1 MARTVSIGTQDFEK
15 MIQRNCF
22 YVDKTGFIKEWW
34 ESEDEVTLITRPRR
48 FGKTLN
54 MSMLNCFF
62 SNKYADRGELFEK
75 LEIWKDGKYRE
86 IQGTYPVIFLSFAGV
101 KGNTFELSKKQIY
114 DKIIELYE
122 SNRFLLKSDCMS
134 DTEKARYISFLEKPL
149 EEDVSFKLN
158 ELSNYLSRYYGKKVI
173 ILLDEYDTPMQE
185 AYVNGYWEELVA
197 FTRSLFNST
206 FKTNPYLERA
216 IMTGITTAEYS
227 AVRKFAKQTSNGSA
241 KAETMSKE
249 SIFSDLN
256 NLEVVTT
263 LTPKYETAF
272 GFTEEEV
279 FKALDEQG
287 LSDKKND
294 VKIWYDGFRF
304 GSKNDIYNPW
314 SIINCLDKKKI
325 ALYWAESSSNGLI
338 NSLVQKGSSNIK
350 MMVEE
355 LINGSTINVPIDE
368 QIVFSELDYS
378 EDAVWSLMLA
388 SGYLKVVSSE
398 ELNLIRESD
407 NEYELALTNRE
418 ILFMF
423 KKMILRWFSPAKNE
437 TNEFIKAL
445 ISGDIES
452 MNEYMNDVALR
463 TFSSFDTGKHTS
475 EKKAPEN
482 LASCYDCQGVA
493 NGSSLN
499 YSSNLYAMTEQSS
512 RFFHGFVLGLMVDQS
527 ENYIITSN
535 RESGFGRY
543 DIMLEPKD
551 KQTQKY
557 PGIVIEFKVINPR
570 KENSLEETVEAAL
583 KQIEDRNYDT
593 ELINRGVNKEN
604 IHHYGFA
611 FKSKEVLIDGN

>member
-86 IQGTYPVIFLSFAGV
+86 IQGTYPVIFMSFAEIKQNNYNDAVEKIKRIICEMCQQFDFLKNWDGL
-101 KGNTFELSKKQIY
+101 TETEKKNISNISY
-114 DKIIELYE
+114 D
-122 SNRFLLKSDCMS
+122 MS
-134 DTEKARYISFLEKPL
+134 DVMAQDLIK
-149 EEDVSFKLN
+149 N
-158 ELSNYLSRYYGKKVI
+158 MSNYLSRYYGKKVI

-216 IMTGITTAEYS
+216 IMTGITR
-227 AVRKFAKQTSNGSA
+227 V
-241 KAETMSKE
+241 SKE

-279 FKALDEQG
+279 FRALDEQG

-423 KKMILRWFSPAKNE
+423 KKMILRWFSPAKSE

-482 LASCYDCQGVA
+482 
-493 NGSSLN
+493 
-499 YSSNLYAMTEQSS
+499 
-512 RFFHGFVLGLMVDQS
+512 FFHGFVLGLMVDQS

-583 KQIEDRNYDT
+583 KQIEEKNYDA
-593 ELINRGVNKEN
+593 ELINRGVKEEN

>member
-1 MARTVSIGTQDFEK
+1 MARTVSIGNQDFEK

-34 ESEDEVTLITRPRR
+34 ENEDEVTLITRPRR

-54 MSMLNCFF
+54 MSMLKCFF
-62 SNKYADRGELFEK
+62 SNKYADRGELFEG
-75 LEIWKDGKYRE
+75 LEIWEDEKYRE
-86 IQGTYPVIFLSFAGV
+86 IQGTYPVIFFSFA
-101 KGNTFELSKKQIY
+101 KIKQTTYKETIEKIK
-114 DKIIELYE
+114 KIIFDLYQE
-122 SNRFLLKSDCMS
+122 YAFIGKWNGLTDKEKENFNNISYDMS
-134 DTEKARYISFLEKPL
+134 DVIAQEAIV
-149 EEDVSFKLN
+149 D
-158 ELSNYLSRYYGKKVI
+158 LSNYLSRYYGKKVI

-216 IMTGITTAEYS
+216 IMTGITR
-227 AVRKFAKQTSNGSA
+227 V
-241 KAETMSKE
+241 SKE

-256 NLEVVTT
+256 NLKVITVTSGEYS
-263 LTPKYETAF
+263 KCF
-272 GFTEEEV
+272 GFTEKEV
-279 FKALDEQG
+279 FDALDEQG
-287 LSDKKND
+287 LSDEKEK
-294 VKIWYDGFRF
+294 VKLWYDGFTF
-304 GSKNDIYNPW
+304 GKSKDIYNPW
-314 SIINCLDKKKI
+314 SIINFLDEKNYKT
-325 ALYWAESSSNGLI
+325 YWADSSSNGLI
-338 NSLVQKGSSNIK
+338 NSLVKTGSSYIK
-350 MMVEE
+350 MMMETLLKGE
-355 LINGSTINVPIDE
+355 TIGVPIDE
-368 QIVFSELDYS
+368 QIVFSQLDYS

-388 SGYLKVVSSE
+388 SGYLKVISSE

-423 KKMILRWFSPAKNE
+423 KKMILRWFSPAKSE

-445 ISGDIES
+445 ITGDIES

-463 TFSSFDTGKHTS
+463 TFSSFDSGKHTS

-482 LASCYDCQGVA
+482 FY
-493 NGSSLN
+493 
-499 YSSNLYAMTEQSS
+499 
-512 RFFHGFVLGLMVDQS
+512 HGFVLGLMVDQT

-583 KQIEDRNYDT
+583 KQIEEKNYDA

-611 FKSKEVLIDGN
+611 FKSKEVLIDGQ

>member
-75 LEIWKDGKYRE
+75 LEIWKDEKYCE

-173 ILLDEYDTPMQE
+173 IPLDEHDTPMQE

-216 IMTGITTAEYS
+216 IMTGITR
-227 AVRKFAKQTSNGSA
+227 V
-241 KAETMSKE
+241 SKE

-256 NLEVVTT
+256 NLKVITVTNEEYS
-263 LTPKYETAF
+263 KCF
-272 GFTEEEV
+272 GFTEKEV
-279 FKALDEQG
+279 FDALDEQG
-287 LSDKKND
+287 ISGEKEK
-294 VKIWYDGFRF
+294 VKLWYDGFTF
-304 GSKNDIYNPW
+304 GKSKDIYNPW
-314 SIINCLDKKKI
+314 SIINFLDEKNYKT
-325 ALYWAESSSNGLI
+325 YWADSSSNGLI
-338 NSLVQKGSSNIK
+338 NSLVKTGSSYIK
-350 MMVEE
+350 MMMETLLKGE
-355 LINGSTINVPIDE
+355 TIDVPIDE
-368 QIVFSELDYS
+368 QIVFSQLDYS

-388 SGYLKVVSSE
+388 SGYLKVISSDK
-398 ELNLIRESD
+398 LTGDRTKSVM
-407 NEYELALTNRE
+407 YKLALTNFE
-418 ILFMF
+418 IKLMF
-423 KKMILRWFSPAKNE
+423 EDMILRWFSPAKNE

-445 ISGDIES
+445 ICGDIES
-452 MNEYMNDVALR
+452 MNAYMNKVALK
-463 TFSSFDTGKHTS
+463 TISYFDTGNVPS
-475 EKKAPEN
+475 DEEPE
-482 LASCYDCQGVA
+482 
-493 NGSSLN
+493 
-499 YSSNLYAMTEQSS
+499 

-551 KQTQKY
+551 KQSQKY

-583 KQIEDRNYDT
+583 KQIEEKNYDA

-611 FKSKEVLIDGN
+611 FKSKEVLIDGR

>member
-216 IMTGITTAEYS
+216 IMTGITR
-227 AVRKFAKQTSNGSA
+227 V
-241 KAETMSKE
+241 SKE

-256 NLEVVTT
+256 NLKVITVTSGEYS
-263 LTPKYETAF
+263 KCF
-272 GFTEEEV
+272 GFTEKEV
-279 FKALDEQG
+279 FDALDEQG
-287 LSDKKND
+287 LSDEKEK
-294 VKIWYDGFRF
+294 VKLWYDGFTF
-304 GSKNDIYNPW
+304 GKSKDIYNPW
-314 SIINCLDKKKI
+314 SIINFLDEKNYKT
-325 ALYWAESSSNGLI
+325 YWADSSSNGLI
-338 NSLVQKGSSNIK
+338 NSLVKTGSSYIK
-350 MMVEE
+350 MMMETLLKGE
-355 LINGSTINVPIDE
+355 TIDVPIDE
-368 QIVFSELDYS
+368 QIVFSQLDYS

-388 SGYLKVVSSE
+388 SGYLKVISSDK
-398 ELNLIRESD
+398 LTGDRTKSVM
-407 NEYELALTNRE
+407 YKLALTNFE
-418 ILFMF
+418 IKLMF
-423 KKMILRWFSPAKNE
+423 EDMILRWFSPAKNE

-445 ISGDIES
+445 ITGDIES

-463 TFSSFDTGKHTS
+463 TFSSFDSGKHTS

-482 LASCYDCQGVA
+482 FY
-493 NGSSLN
+493 
-499 YSSNLYAMTEQSS
+499 
-512 RFFHGFVLGLMVDQS
+512 HGFVLGLMVDQS

-583 KQIEDRNYDT
+583 KQIEEKNYDA
-593 ELINRGVNKEN
+593 ELINRGVKEEN